1 MSIKAKNLSFAYSDK
16 TILSDI
22 SLEVISGEILTVV
35 GPNGSGKSTFLK
47 LLSGDLQP
55 TQGNIFYH
63 EEALQ
68 EISIMNQAKMRS
80 VMTQS
85 TQIIYDYTVREIIE
99 MGWINQGFTT
109 SLRDFNSA
117 LTEVSKKCDVD
128 DLLDMKFNYLSGG
141 EKKRV
146 HFARTLLQ
154 IWSKDHDMKKK
165 YILLDE
171 PSSNLDLYRELQLIK
186 VLQNEAELGLG
197 VLLIIH
203 NLNLAMKYSN
213 KIAVLNNGKIA
224 YYGDNKGLIG
234 NDLLSTV
241 FNIPISVDKNLKGIN
256 FYN

>member
-16 TILSDI
+16 TILSDV

-117 LTEVSKKCDVD
+117 LTEVSKKCDVN

-256 FYN
+256 FYK

>member
-1 MSIKAKNLSFAYSDK
+1 MSIKAKNLSFAYNDK

-55 TQGNIFYH
+55 TQGDIFYH

-85 TQIIYDYTVREIIE
+85 TQIIYDYTVREIVE

-109 SLRDFNSA
+109 SLRDFNTA

-154 IWSKDHDMKKK
+154 VWSKDHDLKKK
-165 YILLDE
+165 FILLDE

-186 VLQNEAELGLG
+186 VLQNEAKLGLG

>member
-117 LTEVSKKCDVD
+117 LTEVSKKCDVN

>member
-1 MSIKAKNLSFAYSDK
+1 MSIKAKNLSFAYNDK

-55 TQGNIFYH
+55 TQGDIFYH

-85 TQIIYDYTVREIIE
+85 TQIIYDYTVREIVE

-109 SLRDFNSA
+109 SLRDFNTA

-154 IWSKDHDMKKK
+154 VWSKDHDLKKK
-165 YILLDE
+165 FILLDE
-171 PSSNLDLYRELQLIK
+171 PSSNLDLYRELQLIR
-186 VLQNEAELGLG
+186 VLQNEAKLGLG

>member
-22 SLEVISGEILTVV
+22 TLEVISGEILTVV

-63 EEALQ
+63 EEPLQ
-68 EISIMNQAKMRS
+68 KISIMNLAKMRS

-128 DLLDMKFNYLSGG
+128 GLS
-141 EKKRV
+141 
-146 HFARTLLQ
+146 
-154 IWSKDHDMKKK
+154 
-165 YILLDE
+165 
-171 PSSNLDLYRELQLIK
+171 LIH
-186 VLQNEAELGLG
+186 
-197 VLLIIH
+197 I
-203 NLNLAMKYSN
+203 
-213 KIAVLNNGKIA
+213 
-224 YYGDNKGLIG
+224 
-234 NDLLSTV
+234 
-241 FNIPISVDKNLKGIN
+241 
-256 FYN
+256 

>member
-16 TILSDI
+16 TILSDV

-117 LTEVSKKCDVD
+117 LTEVSKKCDVN

>member
-22 SLEVISGEILTVV
+22 TLEVISGEILTVV

-63 EEALQ
+63 EEPLQ
-68 EISIMNQAKMRS
+68 KISIMNLAKMRS

-128 DLLDMKFNYLSGG
+128 GLLDMKFNYLSGG

-154 IWSKDHDMKKK
+154 IWNKDHDLKKK

-171 PSSNLDLYRELQLIK
+171 PSSNLDLYRELQLIR
-186 VLQNEAELGLG
+186 VLQNEAKLGLG

-224 YYGDNKGLIG
+224 YYGDNMGLIG

-256 FYN
+256 FYK

>member
-1 MSIKAKNLSFAYSDK
+1 MSIKAKNLSFAYNDK

-109 SLRDFNSA
+109 SLRDFNTA

-154 IWSKDHDMKKK
+154 VWSKDHDLKKK
-165 YILLDE
+165 FILLDE
-171 PSSNLDLYRELQLIK
+171 PSSNLDLYRELQLIR
-186 VLQNEAELGLG
+186 VLQNEAKLGLG

-224 YYGDNKGLIG
+224 YYGDKEGLIG

-241 FNIPISVDKNLKGIN
+241 FNVPISVDKNLKGIN

>member
-16 TILSDI
+16 TILSDV

-47 LLSGDLQP
+47 LLSGDIQP

-117 LTEVSKKCDVD
+117 LTEVSKKCDVN

-186 VLQNEAELGLG
+186 VLQNEAKLGLG